1 MVGHPMR
8 FSLAGLPE
16 RLREAPMARRLRL
29 LTGASALPIFFAV
42 TFAFFCAVAP
52 RFASASNI
60 ENLMAGY
67 AFIAI
72 VAMGQAFAIL
82 VRGIDL
88 SVGAIVALAAMVAFD
103 ASLLL
108 QWPGWAALLVAVT
121 AATLA
126 GAANGLLVVGLRLQ
140 PFIATLATL
149 AAYRGGVFAISG
161 RQRVPE
167 LSTMPITDPWIT
179 GLDSS
184 FDIAGALDLA
194 DTLPLP
200 AIPASFVVMLV
211 LLILFQ
217 TLLSHSRFGHD
228 LRAIGGNPE
237 AARLAGIPV
246 ARGVVL
252 AYTLSGFCAGIAALL
267 LLARLTTATES
278 LGNGLEL
285 TAIAGAVIGGVSVRG
300 GSGSLWGPV
309 LGTFLLG
316 VVLLGLTLY
325 GVSQFVQQILTG
337 AVLLGAV
344 AHARWLVRRRAA
356 NHPTLARA

>member
-1 MVGHPMR
+1 MG
-8 FSLAGLPE
+8 
-16 RLREAPMARRLRL
+16 RLRRAFS
-29 LTGASALPIFFAV
+29 GNSALPIFFTV
-42 TFAFFCAVAP
+42 TFAFFCVVAP
-52 RFASASNI
+52 RFASAANL

-108 QWPGWAALLVAVT
+108 HLPGWAALLLGLT

-126 GAANGLLVVGLRLQ
+126 GAINGLLVVGLHLQ

-149 AAYRGGVFAISG
+149 AAYRGLVFAISG
-161 RQRVPE
+161 RQLAPE
-167 LSTMPITDPWIT
+167 LSTTPVTDPWIT
-179 GLDSS
+179 NLETY
-184 FDIAGALDLA
+184 FDLVGALDLA
-194 DTLPLP
+194 DTVSLP
-200 AIPASFVVMLV
+200 AIPMSFVVMLA
-211 LLILFQ
+211 LLALFQ

-237 AARLAGIPV
+237 AARLSGIAV

-252 AYTLSGFCAGIAALL
+252 AYTLSGMCAGIAALL

-300 GSGSLWGPV
+300 GSGSMWGPV

-325 GVSQFVQQILTG
+325 GISQFVQQILTG

-344 AHARWLVRRRAA
+344 AHARWLMRRRAEG
-356 NHPTLARA
+356 HPATVAA

>member
-1 MVGHPMR
+1 M
-8 FSLAGLPE
+8 
-16 RLREAPMARRLRL
+16 
-29 LTGASALPIFFAV
+29 

-52 RFASASNI
+52 RFASASNL

-72 VAMGQAFAIL
+72 VAMGQAFAII

-88 SVGAIVALAAMVAFD
+88 SVGAIVALAAMVALD

-108 QWPGWAALLVAVT
+108 QLPGWAVLLLAVT
-121 AATLA
+121 VATLA
-126 GAANGLLVVGLRLQ
+126 GAVNGLLVAGLGLQ

-149 AAYRGGVFAISG
+149 AAYRGLVFAISG
-161 RQRVPE
+161 RQLMPE
-167 LSTMPITDPWIT
+167 LSTTPITDPWII
-179 GLDSS
+179 GLETF
-184 FDIAGALDLA
+184 FDLGSALDLPGA
-194 DTLPLP
+194 LSLP
-200 AIPASFVVMLV
+200 AIPMSFVVMLV
-211 LLILFQ
+211 LLVLFQ
-217 TLLSHSRFGHD
+217 TLLSRSRFGHE
-228 LRAIGGNPE
+228 LLAIGGNPE

-252 AYTLSGFCAGIAALL
+252 AYTLSGLCAGIAALL

-325 GVSQFVQQILTG
+325 GISQFVQQILTG
-337 AVLLGAV
+337 AVLLAAV
-344 AHARWLVRRRAA
+344 AHARWLVRRHAA
-356 NHPTLARA
+356 DHAT

>member
-1 MVGHPMR
+1 MR
-8 FSLAGLPE
+8 RSLSGAG
-16 RLREAPMARRLRL
+16 
-29 LTGASALPIFFAV
+29 ALPVFFAA
-42 TFAFFCAVAP
+42 TFLFFCAVAP
-52 RFASASNI
+52 RFASAANL

-88 SVGAIVALAAMVAFD
+88 SVGAIVALAGMVAFD
-103 ASLLL
+103 ASLILHL
-108 QWPGWAALLVAVT
+108 PGWAALLLALV

-126 GAANGLLVVGLRLQ
+126 GAVNGLLVVGLRLQ

-149 AAYRGGVFAISG
+149 AAYRGLVFAISG
-161 RQRVPE
+161 RQLVPE
-167 LSTMPITDPWIT
+167 LSTTAITDPWII
-179 GLDSS
+179 GLETYIDLV
-184 FDIAGALDLA
+184 GALNLP
-194 DTLPLP
+194 DTWSLP
-200 AIPASFVVMLV
+200 AIPMSFVAMLV
-211 LLILFQ
+211 LLCLLQ
-217 TLLSHSRFGHD
+217 ALLSRTRFGHD

-237 AARLAGIPV
+237 AARLAGIAV
-246 ARGVVL
+246 GRGIVL
-252 AYTLSGFCAGIAALL
+252 AYTLSGLCAGIAALL

-278 LGNGLEL
+278 LGTGLEL

-325 GVSQFVQQILTG
+325 GISQFVQQILTG
-337 AVLLGAV
+337 AVLLAAV
-344 AHARWLVRRRAA
+344 AHARWLVRRHAA
-356 NHPTLARA
+356 GHPAMEPA

>member
-1 MVGHPMR
+1 LPV
-8 FSLAGLPE
+8 FFGL
-16 RLREAPMARRLRL
+16 
-29 LTGASALPIFFAV
+29 V
-42 TFAFFCAVAP
+42 FAFFCAVAP

-72 VAMGQAFAIL
+72 VAMGQGFTIL

-88 SVGAIVALAAMVAFD
+88 SVGAIVALAGMVAFD

-108 QWPGWAALLVAVT
+108 HLPGWAVLLLALM

-126 GAANGLLVVGLRLQ
+126 GAVNGLLVVGLRLQ

-149 AAYRGGVFAISG
+149 AAYRGLVFAISG

-167 LSTMPITDPWIT
+167 LSTTPITDPWIT
-179 GLDSS
+179 GLETYVDVGS
-184 FDIAGALDLA
+184 ALGLQDP
-194 DTLPLP
+194 LPLP
-200 AIPASFVVMLV
+200 AIPVSFGVMGV

-217 TLLSHSRFGHD
+217 IVLSRSRFGHD
-228 LRAIGGNPE
+228 LLAIGGNPE

-246 ARGVVL
+246 ARGLLL
-252 AYTLSGFCAGIAALL
+252 AYTLSGLCAGIAGLL
-267 LLARLTTATES
+267 LVARLTTATES

-300 GSGSLWGPV
+300 GSGSMWGPV
-309 LGTFLLG
+309 LGSFLLG

-344 AHARWLVRRRAA
+344 AHARWASRRRAD
-356 NHPTLARA
+356 HPQMAPA

>member
-1 MVGHPMR
+1 
-8 FSLAGLPE
+8 
-16 RLREAPMARRLRL
+16 MARRLRWAL
-29 LTGASALPIFFAV
+29 PGSSALPVFFAV
-42 TFAFFCAVAP
+42 TFAFFCVVAP

-72 VAMGQAFAIL
+72 VAMGQAFALL

-88 SVGAIVALAAMVAFD
+88 SVGAIVALAGMVAFD
-103 ASLLL
+103 ASLILHL
-108 QWPGWAALLVAVT
+108 PGWVVLLLTVMAG
-121 AATLA
+121 TLA

-149 AAYRGGVFAISG
+149 AAYRGMVFAISG

-167 LSTMPITDPWIT
+167 LSTTPITDPWII
-179 GLDSS
+179 GLESY
-184 FDIAGALDLA
+184 FDIGAALA
-194 DTLPLP
+194 LTDTISLPALPL
-200 AIPASFVVMLV
+200 SFVVMLV
-211 LLILFQ
+211 LLLVFQ
-217 TLLSHSRFGHD
+217 TILSRSRFGHE
-228 LRAIGGNPE
+228 LLAIGGNPE
-237 AARLAGIPV
+237 AARLAGISV
-246 ARGVVL
+246 ARGIVL
-252 AYTLSGFCAGIAALL
+252 AYTLSGLCAGIAALL
-267 LLARLTTATES
+267 LVARLTTATES

-325 GVSQFVQQILTG
+325 GISQFVQQILTG

-344 AHARWLVRRRAA
+344 AHARWAVQRHAA
-356 NHPTLARA
+356 AKSATA